1 MTSQSHKLLGD
12 GIVPLI
18 LSYVIIGLALV
29 FGFSDCLVNGP
40 REPSQKMQ
48 EYQKNRDDQAQSAR
62 CRKETTSGADYVD
75 CLKRHGLGGL

>member
-40 REPSQKMQ
+40 REPSQKTLM
-48 EYQKNRDDQAQSAR
+48 YQKKQADRDQSTR